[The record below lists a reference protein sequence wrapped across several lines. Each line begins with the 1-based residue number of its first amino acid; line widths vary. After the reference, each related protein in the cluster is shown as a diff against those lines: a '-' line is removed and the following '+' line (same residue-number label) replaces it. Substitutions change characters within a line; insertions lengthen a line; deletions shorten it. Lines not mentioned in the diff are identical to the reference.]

1 MQMQFTKKYDLAL
14 YVFVKLC
21 TQQNSLDST
30 ITISEDPVEDI
41 EGEKTMYYYESS
53 VLRATV
59 SDLGW

>member
-1 MQMQFTKKYDLAL
+1 MQFTKKYDLAL
-14 YVFVKLC
+14 YVFVTTK
-21 TQQNSLDST
+21 QFST
-30 ITISEDPVEDI
+30 STVSEDPVEDI

>member
-41 EGEKTMYYYESS
+41 EGEKTMYYYES
-53 VLRATV
+53 
-59 SDLGW
+59 